1 MFRFRNK
8 VQLIKKVRE
17 QSTDFWLP
25 NRKDNNTHRGT
36 LSLKSCLNI
45 VNLIEKEVGK
55 QLWEKL

>member
-1 MFRFRNK
+1 MFRFKNK
-8 VQLIKKVRE
+8 VQLIKKIRE
-17 QSTDFWLP
+17 QSTDFWP
-25 NRKDNNTHRGT
+25 GKDVNDTQRGT